1 MGGDSGPVSE
11 LGQATVVVHGDLRDF
26 LPAWRRREDPAR
38 IERSLDG
45 RPAVKDVLEAV
56 GVPHPEVG
64 ALAVNGE
71 PAVLARQVRPG
82 EVLEAWPAADA
93 ARLGLPPAIPPAP
106 EDGEAPRFVLDG
118 HLGRLVAY
126 LRMLGFDT
134 WYRRDAA
141 DGLLAAVAAAE
152 RRILLTRDR
161 GLLKRSVVRRG
172 AFVRSDRPVDQLE
185 QVVRRFAPVDRWQP
199 FGRCLR
205 CNTPLVGTSREAVLD
220 RLEPL
225 TRIHYDDFR
234 RCPGCDAVYWKGSH
248 HAHMTRLVERVRTD
262 AMREPARKDPG

>member
-1 MGGDSGPVSE
+1 MHDRAQVT
-11 LGQATVVVHGDLRDF
+11 LTLHGDLRDF
-26 LPAWRRREDPAR
+26 LPAWQRGEDPAAVTR
-38 IERSLDG
+38 AIDG
-45 RPAVKDVLEAV
+45 RPAAKDVLEAI

-64 ALAVNGE
+64 ALAVNGL
-71 PAVLARQVRPG
+71 PTGLSRQLRQG
-82 EVLEAWPAADA
+82 DVLEAWPAADA
-93 ARLGLPPAIPPAP
+93 ARLGLPPAVPPAP
-106 EDGEAPRFVLDG
+106 EDADEPRFVLDG
-118 HLGRLVAY
+118 HLGRLAAY

-141 DGLLAAVAAAE
+141 DDLLAAVAAAE

-172 AFVRSDRPVDQLE
+172 AFVRSDRPVEQLE
-185 QVVRRFAPVDRWQP
+185 EVVRRFALVDRWQP

-205 CNTPLVGTSREAVLD
+205 CNTPLVATSREEVLD
-220 RLEPL
+220 RLQPL

-248 HAHMTRLVERVRTD
+248 HARMARLIERVRTG
-262 AMREPARKDPG
+262 AMREPARDDPG